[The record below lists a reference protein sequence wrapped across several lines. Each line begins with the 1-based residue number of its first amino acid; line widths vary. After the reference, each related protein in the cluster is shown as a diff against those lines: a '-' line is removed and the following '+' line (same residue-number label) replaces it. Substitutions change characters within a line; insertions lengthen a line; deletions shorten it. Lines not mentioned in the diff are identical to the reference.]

1 MKPKPKP
8 KGSAAFSLCLEKL
21 RTHCQVINTVI
32 SHSHFTGD
40 QVQKHEATR
49 VSRYSWSTI
58 RRNSLSVQMSDTPDQ
73 SLVSPSTDSQSKTP
87 ILLLTNRTGTLPPW
101 SCSTKCQAN
110 SCTSPSEIRP
120 TAHPNQAPHT
130 PPAQHDLAGS
140 HPYAREREGTRTG
153 APEKHGWRR

>member
-87 ILLLTNRTGTLPPW
+87 SLLLMNRTGTLPPW
-101 SCSTKCQAN
+101 SCRRNAKPTRVPAPAKSDQ
-110 SCTSPSEIRP
+110 PHIQIR
-120 TAHPNQAPHT
+120 Q
-130 PPAQHDLAGS
+130 
-140 HPYAREREGTRTG
+140 RTRPRAT
-153 APEKHGWRR
+153 

>member
-1 MKPKPKP
+1 VKPKPKP

-73 SLVSPSTDSQSKTP
+73 SLVSPSTDSQSKTH
-87 ILLLTNRTGTLPPW
+87 ILLLMNRTGTLPPW

-120 TAHPNQAPHT
+120 TAHPNQAAHT
-130 PPAQHDLAGS
+130 PPRNMTTS
-140 HPYAREREGTRTG
+140 HLYAREEKGPG
-153 APEKHGWRR
+153 APAKHGWRR